1 MKKLLS
7 LLVVLVL
14 LVSALPCSADS
25 STVKVHLDSLEKL
38 TLVDK
43 IEFDFTV
50 DSSFEG
56 IITNEVADTGKTVNG
71 KLEHYISGNK
81 DYYIL
86 TLKGNIDTI
95 LFWNVNYRTLDS
107 SNKLSSNIPLSF
119 TSCNRVENGTML
131 TYDSNK
137 IQPDTI
143 FLKSEFKK
151 SDLKEVLIKCI
162 PFSQNI
168 VIDNSMSNAAE
179 CEKIS
184 YEAVNSSDNNLTV
197 EFQEKDKEAVIKEQ
211 IKENEKYDIE
221 EQDPERYVTT
231 VKGPRNDG
239 KVYDYK
245 ITFAAEVPLDTFRA
259 NADWFKGLGDN
270 VTATLVGFTQ
280 TLDGKE
286 IRNYTMIRFTG
297 SKDTIWFNNADTI
310 PDNSDSKYIV
320 VDNSYVSLI
329 SFDGKERV
337 YNSVNHETLDTQ
349 ITFNNDNDMELVSIK
364 IIVGSKLISV
374 ESNNI
379 KYIGGGKATYEKL
392 F

>member
-1 MKKLLS
+1 MKRLLS

-14 LVSALPCSADS
+14 LVSAFPCSADNS
-25 STVKVHLDSLEKL
+25 STKVHLDSLEKL

-71 KLEHYISGNK
+71 ELEHYTLGSS
-81 DYYIL
+81 DYYTL
-86 TLKGNIDTI
+86 TLGGNIDTI
-95 LFWNVNYRTLDS
+95 SLWNVSYKGLDS
-107 SNKLSSNIPLSF
+107 SSVLSSNIPMSF
-119 TSCNRVENGTML
+119 TSCNRIENGTML
-131 TYDSNK
+131 IYDANEML
-137 IQPDTI
+137 PDT
-143 FLKSEFKK
+143 FLLKGKFENSELKS
-151 SDLKEVLIKCI
+151 VLIKYT
-162 PFSQNI
+162 PFSYN
-168 VIDNSMSNAAE
+168 VVVDNRMSNAVE
-179 CEKIS
+179 CGNIS
-184 YEAVNSSDNNLTV
+184 YEVIKVDDNGLST
-197 EFQEKDKEAVIKEQ
+197 EFQEKDKETVIKEQ

-245 ITFAAEVPLDTFRA
+245 ITFVAEVPLDTFKA

-337 YNSVNHETLDTQ
+337 YNSVNHDTLDTQ

-364 IIVGSKLISV
+364 IIVGSKSISV